1 MTVCQNIET
10 RDGTSVQHN
19 VGIAE
24 VKVIAQP
31 DTIQTVLGSCIGIAI
46 YDRVA
51 KIGGLGHIIL
61 PDSKAGRGDRGKF
74 ADTAVDWLVD
84 ELIVAGCLKARL
96 AAKITGGASM
106 FGPGSNNG
114 IGERNAEAVKKRLGH
129 HSIRL
134 VAEHTGGDKGRKMT
148 LDPESGEVHVRFI
161 GAEPITI

>member
-1 MTVCQNIET
+1 MTACQKI
-10 RDGTSVQHN
+10 DIGKGTSVRHN

-24 VKVIAQP
+24 VKVVERP
-31 DTIQTVLGSCIGIAI
+31 DTLQTVLGSCIGIAI

-61 PDSKAGRGDRGKF
+61 PDSKAGKGDRGKF

-84 ELIVAGCLKARL
+84 ELVEAGCLKGRL

-106 FGPGSNNG
+106 FGLVSNAG
-114 IGERNAEAVKKRLGH
+114 IGERNAEAVKERLGR

-134 VAEHTGGDKGRKMT
+134 VAAHTGGDQGRKMT
-148 LDPESGEVHVRFI
+148 LNPESGEVCVRFI
-161 GAEPITI
+161 GAEPIIL

>member
-1 MTVCQNIET
+1 MTVCQSIDA
-10 RDGTSVQHN
+10 RKATSVRHS

-24 VKVIAQP
+24 VKVVAQP

-51 KIGGLGHIIL
+51 KIGGLAHVVL
-61 PDSKAGRGDRGKF
+61 PDSKAGKGDRGKF

-84 ELIVAGCLKARL
+84 ELMGAGCIKARL

-106 FGPGSNNG
+106 FGPVSNTG
-114 IGERNAEAVKKRLGH
+114 IGVRNAEAVKERLGH

-134 VAEHTGGDKGRKMT
+134 VAEHTGGDKGRKMI
-148 LDPESGEVHVRFI
+148 LNPESGEVQVRFI
-161 GAEPITI
+161 GAEPIVI